1 MLLEDKSIHL
11 LVHKH
16 INRYLPVSQ
25 FAPGTGIVHSSS
37 VKTLSASVVVGE
49 RGGEGANLLGAS

>member
-1 MLLEDKSIHL
+1 MDAIR
-11 LVHKH
+11 VYQPM
-16 INRYLPVSQ
+16 IPPVSQ
-25 FAPGTGIVHSSS
+25 FVLGTGIVHSSS